1 MGEVNKAAVAGGV
14 MPDPLSGKVGNID
27 AASMIEASDKMRSLG
42 GDVRVTAYAKN
53 DISVAGPV
61 LVRLEVRRHE

>member
-1 MGEVNKAAVAGGV
+1 

-27 AASMIEASDKMRSLG
+27 AASMIEASDKMRSIG
-42 GDVRVTAYAKN
+42 GDVTVTAYAKN

>member
-1 MGEVNKAAVAGGV
+1 
-14 MPDPLSGKVGNID
+14 
-27 AASMIEASDKMRSLG
+27 MRSLG
-42 GDVRVTAYAKN
+42 GAGRVTAYAKN